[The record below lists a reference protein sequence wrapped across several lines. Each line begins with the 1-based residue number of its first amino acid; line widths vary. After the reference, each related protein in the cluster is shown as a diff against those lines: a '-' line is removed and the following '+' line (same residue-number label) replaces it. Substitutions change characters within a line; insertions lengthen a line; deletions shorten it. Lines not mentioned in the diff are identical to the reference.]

1 MAEYRQK
8 GDVESYQASVDSAKE
23 WLADKQASLRIYQ
36 SDLREANVDL
46 NSAEAAFNA
55 ALNDPTKTPEQLQA
69 LSTKMASLR
78 REIQQLEEVQIPS
91 AQEKVANAEF
101 SVEKSQ
107 EALQESIAFR
117 QANSDQSTAS
127 GESKTNVENAA
138 STTQDTSQADTTRRV
153 TSVDITNGQT
163 TRYYSDGSSETDS
176 ADGTT
181 TFDDGSGIPVIKKDE
196 DPTNGNAGQPDYSG
210 NAGAVPGVQV
220 FDDGSTLQTFDD
232 GSTLATDSEGGV
244 SSSPSPDVPTGKV
257 SSNLVRGMGSGG
269 GGAKAEWKDAKDL
282 RAILR
287 VPKSYLT
294 SNTDPSSVL
303 KQFGGIIFPYTPTIS
318 FDHSASYS
326 PLNTL
331 HSNYT
336 QFFYKNSAISAIN
349 LTAKFTVQK
358 EEDGVVLLGIIH
370 LLRALTKMR
379 FGPDKDSGAPPP
391 VCRLEA
397 YGDYMLRNVPVAV
410 ASFRHDLPDGVDYIA
425 VGKKSTMFGN
435 NIVPVLST
443 ITLTLNPMYSR
454 AEMQEAGV
462 NDWLNGKQRGKGYL

>member
-1 MAEYRQK
+1 MPEYREK

-23 WLADKQASLRIYQ
+23 WLADKQTSLRIYQ

-55 ALNDPTKTPEQLQA
+55 ALNDPTKTQDQIQA
-69 LSTKMASLR
+69 LSTEMASLR

-196 DPTNGNAGQPDYSG
+196 DPTNGNAGQKDYSG
-210 NAGAVPGVQV
+210 NAGDIPVDTEFG
-220 FDDGSTLQTFDD
+220 DL
-232 GSTLATDSEGGV
+232 EGAQRAAAERAAADESANGT
-244 SSSPSPDVPTGKV
+244 PTGKV
-257 SSNLVRGMGSGG
+257 DSSLVSKGGS

-443 ITLTLNPMYSR
+443 ISLTLNPMYSR
-454 AEMQEAGV
+454 AEMQEVGV

>member
-1 MAEYRQK
+1 MAVLSPSTNALFLKAGSFARKTQTFGEPESATSLALLRDAISALESERDTNPVLVDQYIAEMNQYITEIETSDANAAAQK
-8 GDVESYQASVDSAKE
+8 E
-23 WLADKQASLRIYQ
+23 
-36 SDLREANVDL
+36 
-46 NSAEAAFNA
+46 EAAKTT
-55 ALNDPTKTPEQLQA
+55 PTVT
-69 LSTKMASLR
+69 
-78 REIQQLEEVQIPS
+78 LE
-91 AQEKVANAEF
+91 KDN
-101 SVEKSQ
+101 
-107 EALQESIAFR
+107 
-117 QANSDQSTAS
+117 T
-127 GESKTNVENAA
+127 
-138 STTQDTSQADTTRRV
+138 TTQ
-153 TSVDITNGQT
+153 TNT
-163 TRYYSDGSSETDS
+163 DGSSESSSQTGTTYTDK
-176 ADGTT
+176 DGTRSST
-181 TFDDGSGIPVIKKDE
+181 NE
-196 DPTNGNAGQPDYSG
+196 EAPTNNNAGQPDYSG

-244 SSSPSPDVPTGKV
+244 SSSPSLDVPTGKV
-257 SSNLVRGMGSGG
+257 SSNLVRGMGSSG

-318 FDHSASYS
+318 FDHSATYS

-349 LTAKFTVQK
+349 LTARFTVQK

-370 LLRALTKMR
+370 LLRSLTKMR

-443 ITLTLNPMYSR
+443 ISLTLNPMYSR

-462 NDWLNGKQRGKGYL
+462 SDWLNGKQRGKGYL

>member
-1 MAEYRQK
+1 MPEYRQK

-23 WLADKQASLRIYQ
+23 WLADKQASLRVYQ

-55 ALNDPTKTPEQLQA
+55 ALNDPTKTQDQIQA
-69 LSTKMASLR
+69 LSTNMASLR
-78 REIQQLEEVQIPS
+78 REIQQLEEVQIPG

-107 EALQESIAFR
+107 EALQESIAYR
-117 QANSDQSTAS
+117 QANPDQSTAS

-138 STTQDTSQADTTRRV
+138 STTPDTSQADNTRRV
-153 TSVDITNGQT
+153 TSVEITNGQT
-163 TRYYSDGSSETDS
+163 TRYYSDGSSETDN

-181 TFDDGSGIPVIKKDE
+181 TLDDGSGIPVIKKDE
-196 DPTNGNAGQPDYSG
+196 DPTNDNAGQKDFSG
-210 NAGAVPGVQV
+210 NAGDVPYDE
-220 FDDGSTLQTFDD
+220 F
-232 GSTLATDSEGGV
+232 GGV
-244 SSSPSPDVPTGKV
+244 DEAVAKQKALNDADQADAFYNGTATGKV
-257 SSNLVRGMGSGG
+257 GPDLVNRGGG

-294 SNTDPSSVL
+294 SSTDPSSVL

-318 FDHSASYS
+318 FDHSATYS

-370 LLRALTKMR
+370 LLRSLTKMR

-410 ASFRHDLPDGVDYIA
+410 ASFRHDLPDSVDYIA